1 MCFIIKFEFGPI
13 HFQQCINTKII
24 MYQSTLTNVKTS
36 AYIKFFK
43 WLVGWKLKKTY
54 AVLSISGCTLYSL
67 AKTKGTIPW
76 GSAAWQE
83 IQIELTYTISISH
96 VVDLTSYLRKY
107 WLILMLIPLPYFL
120 PTVSFIFKTLTRRQ
134 MHEINH
140 NKVLLIK
147 TKLVNVPV
155 QLQCEEEPLEGQW
168 Q

>member
-83 IQIELTYTISISH
+83 IQIESTYTISISH

-107 WLILMLIPLPYFL
+107 WLILMLIPLPYFFANRKFYIQN
-120 PTVSFIFKTLTRRQ
+120 PHKET
-134 MHEINH
+134 NAW
-140 NKVLLIK
+140 N
-147 TKLVNVPV
+147 
-155 QLQCEEEPLEGQW
+155 
-168 Q
+168 

>member
-1 MCFIIKFEFGPI
+1 
-13 HFQQCINTKII
+13 
-24 MYQSTLTNVKTS
+24 
-36 AYIKFFK
+36 
-43 WLVGWKLKKTY
+43 
-54 AVLSISGCTLYSL
+54 
-67 AKTKGTIPW
+67 
-76 GSAAWQE
+76 
-83 IQIELTYTISISH
+83 
-96 VVDLTSYLRKY
+96 
-107 WLILMLIPLPYFL
+107 MLIPLPYFL